1 MIQVTRLS
9 GPDVNQV
16 AVQDSTRIRTADGN
30 SATFTQIRTS
40 DRIIAT
46 CHAVYEP
53 GEQNPDGNP
62 RAWISNLTVGPEYRQ
77 RGIARMMLAAGIAH
91 LRARGATSITLGVDA
106 HDPAPFQLYR
116 SVGFDISSS
125 QEAWDKQL

>member
-1 MIQVTRLS
+1 
-9 GPDVNQV
+9 
-16 AVQDSTRIRTADGN
+16 
-30 SATFTQIRTS
+30 
-40 DRIIAT
+40 
-46 CHAVYEP
+46 
-53 GEQNPDGNP
+53 
-62 RAWISNLTVGPEYRQ
+62 
-77 RGIARMMLAAGIAH
+77 MLAAGIAH